1 MAFYYPVSFG
11 GMTESNLAKA
21 SYLVADFIGAEQ
33 GLQPEIQ
40 LLEQQ
45 GCLKLVASVHNYA
58 PTLFETS
65 RGDRPNRMTKLMGLT
80 RFTLNNVK
88 KMKIPR
94 KVMVGLIPT
103 LVAIIFVFWDFQNLG
118 LSFWDE
124 YNYLTTAKW
133 FLGRPDGVFLI
144 YEPPGFPFV
153 IALFF
158 KLFGI
163 RDYSAIMACGIFAVM
178 LVAFMTIIGVKFF
191 DLEVAFF
198 ASILATISPL
208 LLTFSR
214 MAVTDVPFAFFFS
227 AFVISAYEALR
238 TKKRS
243 HLLLAGMLLV
253 ACSSIK
259 YNSFMAL
266 LLIVFYV
273 PVFVLSS
280 GKGKRLR
287 VLLENL
293 KSILIIFLPTM
304 LLGLGFLFL
313 LGVRGSIRDL
323 ISTRTIWLLAEQFL
337 PTFREGLTKFGQ
349 HAIGP
354 HSWQFAVKPLLLTF
368 DYLSTLAYWVP
379 LPLFALALLGMPR
392 NLRDNPHMFLAFWLV
407 VGFLEI
413 SSIPGSAFNMS
424 RAMLPILP
432 PLLFLSAVGLR
443 RVKSL
448 TYFILSKLMRHANI
462 TISSVLPFAL
472 FVLVVAAGILPAI
485 GTISIYHN
493 AYRQAGEVLGTE
505 AGRSATIAQTQLVL
519 RFYYPAD
526 VVGRVALNESS
537 LAGYQYLVVD
547 YWATAY
553 NQGPAIQ
560 KLREEGHLQ
569 LVASI
574 RNEIPPILYTDG
586 AFPISP
592 SQLGSW
598 KYTTIEIYRIIN
610 VTSSQTG

>member
-1 MAFYYPVSFG
+1 
-11 GMTESNLAKA
+11 
-21 SYLVADFIGAEQ
+21 
-33 GLQPEIQ
+33 
-40 LLEQQ
+40 
-45 GCLKLVASVHNYA
+45 
-58 PTLFETS
+58 
-65 RGDRPNRMTKLMGLT
+65 
-80 RFTLNNVK
+80 
-88 KMKIPR
+88 MKIPR
-94 KVMVGLIPT
+94 KVILSLIPT

-133 FLGRPDGVFLI
+133 FLGRPGGVFFI

-158 KLFGI
+158 KVFGI
-163 RDYSAIMACGIFAVM
+163 KDYSAIMACGIFAVM

-191 DLEVAFF
+191 NLEVSFF
-198 ASILATISPL
+198 ASILAAISPL

-227 AFVISAYEALR
+227 AFVVSAYQALR
-238 TKKRS
+238 TRKGS
-243 HLLLAGMLLV
+243 HLILAGMLLV
-253 ACSSIK
+253 GCSSMK

-266 LLIVFYV
+266 LLIIFYI
-273 PVFVLSS
+273 PVFVLSAEKS
-280 GKGKRLR
+280 KRLR
-287 VLLENL
+287 ALLENF

-304 LLGLGFLFL
+304 VLGLGFLFL

-323 ISTRTIWLLAEQFL
+323 MSARTIWLFAGQFL
-337 PTFREGLTKFGQ
+337 PTFQEGLTKFGE

-354 HSWQFAVKPLLLTF
+354 HSWQFTVKPLLLTF

-379 LPLFALALLGMPR
+379 LPFFALAFLGMPR
-392 NLRDNPHMFLAFWLV
+392 NVKDSPHMFLAFWLI

-413 SSIPGSAFNMS
+413 SSIPGSVFNMS

-432 PLLFLSAVGLR
+432 PLLFLSAVGLKR
-443 RVKSL
+443 AKSVA
-448 TYFILSKLMRHANI
+448 YFILSKLVHHPNI
-462 TISSVLPFAL
+462 NISSILPFAL
-472 FVLVVAAGILPAI
+472 FLLVVAAGILPAI
-485 GTISIYHN
+485 GTISVYHN
-493 AYRQAGEVLGTE
+493 AYRQAGEILGTE
-505 AGRSATIAQTQLVL
+505 AGRSATIAQTQLVM

-526 VVGRVALNESS
+526 VVGRVALNEST

-547 YWATAY
+547 YWATSY

-586 AFPISP
+586 AFPINL
-592 SQLGSW
+592 SQLGTW